1 LEYVRRNQ
9 DYILG
14 SKIEDVSN
22 IIDNE
27 LEHGQEGGGGE
38 ADIQDDD
45 VHQYD
50 QPNDVLVGQVL
61 NNFTP
66 DQSGYRE
73 TTSKTFLGSNFH
85 GSRRHLRNLATNGLI
100 VVSEFGEPHLFITLT
115 CNTEWPEIKEQLFY
129 GQTAFD
135 RYFIIL
141 ALFVV
146 LTIMN
151 GYILIIDSPDVT
163 VQVFNSRLKAF
174 LHNLRAGKYFRNMHH
189 NSNNMERISTHAI
202 VYEMKCIEYQH
213 RGLPHAHIVLRLTDM
228 PDKHEENE
236 QFKWI
241 EQHIH
246 SCCPRNEYWC
256 KYYTVECRE
265 LVRKHMLHKC
275 STAQP
280 NGCKGKDGICNRGY
294 DALVLNEGR

>member
-1 LEYVRRNQ
+1 
-9 DYILG
+9 
-14 SKIEDVSN
+14 
-22 IIDNE
+22 
-27 LEHGQEGGGGE
+27 
-38 ADIQDDD
+38 
-45 VHQYD
+45 
-50 QPNDVLVGQVL
+50 VGQVL
-61 NNFTP
+61 NNITP

-115 CNTEWPEIKEQLFY
+115 CNTEWPEIKDHLFY

-135 RYFIIL
+135 RYFINI
-141 ALFVV
+141 V
-146 LTIMN
+146 LTV
-151 GYILIIDSPDVT
+151 YIIEQFFNITVYSPDVT

-174 LHNLRAGKYFRNMHH
+174 LHNLRAGKYFRNMRHVT
-189 NSNNMERISTHAI
+189 NDMEPISKHAI

-213 RGLPHAHIVLRLTDM
+213 RGLPHAHIVLRLTEM
-228 PDKHEENE
+228 PTKHEESE

-246 SCCPRNEYWC
+246 SCCPRNEDWC
-256 KYYTVECRE
+256 KFYTIESRE

-275 STAQP
+275 SNAQP
-280 NGCKGKDGICNRGY
+280 NGCKGKDGI
-294 DALVLNEGR
+294 